1 MVHCGGCDRPR
12 RSVVPS
18 CIQRSHIRITVAWFH
33 PTRLPISLKDNP
45 QSRSSY
51 CQYVTMDLFSCLLG
65 AAFAGNTANQYVDNV
80 LHTTLRQELRSLDLN
95 PAPLSDFTFGVRGID
110 VHDGNVEFTF
120 GNVTGLDRVRR
131 KGDCSGPKNFTGEI
145 TINCTLSIYPVI
157 TSYRVALR
165 NGSNV
170 HFLRI
175 QGSLPQTQVLIE
187 IAGRPQNYVG
197 SVKNYSVRRLAVV
210 TPTISQHPPAL
221 NKYLKVL
228 KDAYRAHVS
237 TQLFNIF
244 ERRYVYAFGQ
254 AFAHK
259 PMPRQ

>member
-1 MVHCGGCDRPR
+1 MPR
-12 RSVVPS
+12 
-18 CIQRSHIRITVAWFH
+18 
-33 PTRLPISLKDNP
+33 SLIKWESLEILTHTNGRRRGLHTANML
-45 QSRSSY
+45 QGIF
-51 CQYVTMDLFSCLLG
+51 LFSCLLG
-65 AAFAGNTANQYVDNV
+65 AAFAGNSANQYVDNV
-80 LHTTLRQELRSLDLN
+80 LHTTLSQELQSLDLN

-110 VHDGNVEFTF
+110 GKVEFTF
-120 GNVTGLDRVRR
+120 GNVTGLDHVRR

-175 QGSLPQTQVLIE
+175 QGNLPETQVHIE

-197 SVKNYSVRRLAVV
+197 SVKNYRVGRLAVV
-210 TPTISQHPPAL
+210 TPTFSKHPPAL
-221 NKYLKVL
+221 NKYLRVL

-237 TQLFNIF
+237 TQLLNIF